1 MIFVFAIQPDPS
13 PNRNLCLSKVNV
25 LNCLTVLTTLA
36 NLIIQLPHL
45 ESAHIQ
51 QTSRLGYFSTKHKRF
66 RDTALM

>member
-1 MIFVFAIQPDPS
+1 MIFVFAIQPDPKFDHD

-36 NLIIQLPHL
+36 NLIIQPPHL

-51 QTSRLGYFSTKHKRF
+51 QTSR
-66 RDTALM
+66 